1 MNDDMIKY
9 AQQLRRLVEGYYYQ
23 QMTAEEYRAQR
34 KVIFDHIEN
43 EFAGGYSSSETGK
56 IIAEDKSTS
65 PS

>member
-9 AQQLRRLVEGYYYQ
+9 AQQLRRLVEDYYFQ
-23 QMTAEEYRAQR
+23 QMTAEEYRVQR

-43 EFAGGYSSSETGK
+43 EFAGGYSNSETGK
-56 IIAEDKSTS
+56 TITEDKSTS